1 MNSMTTHDLITLTE
15 HGFYCPPGDFYID
28 PWHSVPRA
36 LVTHAHGDHCTW
48 GCEAYLVAQEGE
60 TVFRVRLGADA
71 RIQTLPYGE
80 ATSINGVKVSFHPA
94 GHILGSAQIRL
105 EYLGEIWVASGDY
118 KVQPDST
125 CTPLEVVR
133 CHHFITEATF
143 GLPIYHWQPSETVF
157 QQINGWWAGNAENGK
172 ASILYCYA
180 LGKAQR
186 VLSGLDP
193 SIGSIL
199 THGAVERLNQ
209 AYRAAGVALPPTQY
223 AKTAD
228 KALFRRALVIA
239 PVSARGTT
247 WVRRF
252 GAHAS
257 GFASG
262 WMRIRG
268 TRRQKA
274 VDRGFILSDHADW
287 EGLQTTIRATRAER
301 VGVTHGYVPVLA
313 RWLNEQGID
322 AYGIDTRY
330 TGERDDAPE
339 EAGEDEA

>member
-1 MNSMTTHDLITLTE
+1 MTNRVLLTLTE
-15 HGFYCPPGDFYID
+15 YGFYCPVGDFYVD
-28 PWHSVPRA
+28 PWRPVPRA

-48 GCEAYLVAQEGE
+48 GCQSYLVAEAGE
-60 TVFRVRLGADA
+60 TVFRVRLGDKAS
-71 RIQTLPYGE
+71 IQTLPYGE
-80 ATSINGVKVSFHPA
+80 PTTVNGVKVSFHPA

-105 EYLGEIWVASGDY
+105 EYQGEILVASGDY
-118 KVQPDST
+118 KAQPDMT
-125 CTPLEVVR
+125 CAAFEVVP

-143 GLPIYHWQPSETVF
+143 GLPIYHWQPSEDVF
-157 QQINGWWAGNAENGK
+157 AQINQWWAANAENGK

-186 VLSGLDP
+186 VISGLDP
-193 SIGSIL
+193 SIGAIL
-199 THGAVERLNQ
+199 THGAVERLNN
-209 AYRAAGVALPPTQY
+209 AYRQAGVKLPPTQY
-223 AKTAD
+223 AKAAD
-228 KALFRRALVIA
+228 KDLFRRALVIA

-287 EGLQTTIRATRAER
+287 DGLQTTIKATGAER

-322 AYGIDTRY
+322 AYSIDTRY
-330 TGERDDAPE
+330 TGESDDAS
-339 EAGEDEA
+339 EAGEEDDA